1 MAGINAVLKLRGEE
15 PFVLGRDEAYI
26 GVLIDDLVFKGTN
39 EPYRIMTSRAEYRLL
54 LRQDNA
60 DERLTEKSY
69 KIGLATKERM
79 DKYLAKKELIENEI
93 ERLKTTKIKAE
104 VINPLLEEL
113 GSSPVDKSV
122 ALAELMRRP
131 EISYDKLAAVD
142 ETRPSLPR
150 RMTAQAEVRIKYEG
164 YIGKQLE
171 RVEKFKRMEN
181 KRIPDDIDY
190 LSIDGL
196 RIEARQKLDKLRP
209 ESLGQA

>member
-1 MAGINAVLKLRGEE
+1 
-15 PFVLGRDEAYI
+15 
-26 GVLIDDLVFKGTN
+26 
-39 EPYRIMTSRAEYRLL
+39 
-54 LRQDNA
+54 
-60 DERLTEKSY
+60 
-69 KIGLATKERM
+69 M

-131 EISYDKLAAVD
+131 EITYDKLAAVD

-209 ESLGQA
+209 ESLGQAGRISGVSPADINVLLIYLERNRRIKSNENGSSE